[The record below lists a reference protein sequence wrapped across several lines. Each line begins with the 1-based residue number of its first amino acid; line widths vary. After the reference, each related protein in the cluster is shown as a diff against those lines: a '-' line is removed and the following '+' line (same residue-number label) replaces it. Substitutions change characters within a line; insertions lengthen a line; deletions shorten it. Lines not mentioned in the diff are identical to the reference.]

1 MGGEAYDWD
10 ITTQAISEK
19 IFQIFKEFK
28 VILMD
33 RKFGTGT
40 VVINYV
46 NYKVGT
52 FEGNNRE

>member
-1 MGGEAYDWD
+1 MEGEAYDWD

-28 VILMD
+28 VILMG
-33 RKFGTGT
+33 RKFGTVT

-46 NYKVGT
+46 NYKVST